1 MMLENIEMLL
11 THRNLSIDK
20 IFEFLNINDN
30 FKKLKFIDFFIKE
43 FSMQNDYDKALKAS
57 LTNQENAKCFDE
69 EDLELLKG
77 YFSVMGKT
85 DLTGQISNCR
95 LYKEFFKQKL
105 QKLESEENIKCK
117 STGTFILGAGALVII
132 VLI

>member
-11 THRNLSIDK
+11 AHRNLSIDE
-20 IFEFLNINDN
+20 IFEFLNMNDN
-30 FKKLKFIDFFIKE
+30 FKKLKFIDFLIKE
-43 FSMQNDYDKALKAS
+43 FSMENDYDKALKAS
-57 LTNQENAKCFDE
+57 LSNQENAKCFDE

-85 DLTGQISNCR
+85 DLSGQISNCR

-105 QKLESEENIKCK
+105 QKLESEETIKCK
-117 STGTFILGAGALVII
+117 STGTFILGAGVLVII

>member
-11 THRNLSIDK
+11 AHRNLSIDE

-43 FSMQNDYDKALKAS
+43 FSMENDYDKALKAS
-57 LTNQENAKCFDE
+57 LSNQENAKCFDE

-105 QKLESEENIKCK
+105 LKLESEERLKCK

>member
-11 THRNLSIDK
+11 AHRNLSIDE
-20 IFEFLNINDN
+20 IFEFLNMNDN

-43 FSMQNDYDKALKAS
+43 ISMENDYDKALKAS
-57 LTNQENAKCFDE
+57 LSNQENAKCFDE

-105 QKLESEENIKCK
+105 QKLESEENVKCK
-117 STGTFILGAGALVII
+117 STGTFILGAGVLVII

>member
-11 THRNLSIDK
+11 AHRNLSIDE
-20 IFEFLNINDN
+20 IFEFLNMNDN
-30 FKKLKFIDFFIKE
+30 FKKIKFIDFFIKE
-43 FSMQNDYDKALKAS
+43 FSMENDYDKALKDS

-85 DLTGQISNCR
+85 DLAGQISNCR

-117 STGTFILGAGALVII
+117 STGTFILGAGVLVII

>member
-11 THRNLSIDK
+11 AHRNLSIDE

-43 FSMQNDYDKALKAS
+43 FSMKNDYDKALKAS
-57 LTNQENAKCFDE
+57 LSNQENAKCFDE

-105 QKLESEENIKCK
+105 QKLESEENVKCK
-117 STGTFILGAGALVII
+117 STGTFILGAGVLVII

>member
-11 THRNLSIDK
+11 AHRNLSIDE
-20 IFEFLNINDN
+20 IFEFLNMNDN

-43 FSMQNDYDKALKAS
+43 ISMENDYDKALKAS
-57 LTNQENAKCFDE
+57 LSNQENSKCFDE

-85 DLTGQISNCR
+85 DLSGQISNCR

-105 QKLESEENIKCK
+105 QKLESEETIKCK
-117 STGTFILGAGALVII
+117 STGTFILGAGVLVII